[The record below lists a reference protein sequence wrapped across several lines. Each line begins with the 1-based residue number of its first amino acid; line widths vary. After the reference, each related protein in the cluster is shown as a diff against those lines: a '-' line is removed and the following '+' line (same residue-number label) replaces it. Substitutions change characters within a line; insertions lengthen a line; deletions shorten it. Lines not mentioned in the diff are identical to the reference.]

1 MSSIQATIRNTK
13 TKGQVND
20 LRSNGKVPG
29 IVYGGEEPNEKISI
43 TTKEL
48 KNLINKENFLSNVIS
63 INLDGKE
70 QKVLTRNIAFDT
82 VTDEPIH
89 FDLMRIVKG
98 GKIIL
103 EIPVKFINHPDSPG
117 LKRGGVLNIVRR
129 SVELKCP
136 AENIPNDITIDLA
149 GTDIGTSLKISS
161 VKLPESVVPTITDRD
176 FVIATVAAPT
186 IIKEPEKPAE
196 GTAEGAEGETPVEGA
211 EVTNASPAVYEVLK
225 ENASPAV
232 TWVAAMFPGFKIPE
246 WIVPAETVPVVV
258 PSVVLTPLPATL
270 KFEPILVDWVLAAS
284 TVSWTLELWVLTSPP
299 ACAAPAVIN
308 SITKGKNLCIVFSI
322 SYTQCI

>member
-1 MSSIQATIRNTK
+1 MSIIQATIRDTK

-20 LRSNGKVPG
+20 LRGKGNVPG
-29 IVYGGEEPNEKISI
+29 IVYGGEQPNEKISI
-43 TTKEL
+43 STKEL

-103 EIPVKFINHPDSPG
+103 EIPVKFINNELSPG

-129 SVELKCP
+129 KVELRCP
-136 AENIPNDITIDLA
+136 AENIPTELVVDLE
-149 GTDIGTSLKISS
+149 GLDIGTSIKISS
-161 VKLPESVVPTITDRD
+161 INLPENVTPTIQGRD

-186 IIKEPEKPAE
+186 VVKEPEKPAE
-196 GTAEGAEGETPVEGA
+196 AAEGEAAEGAE
-211 EVTNASPAVYEVLK
+211 
-225 ENASPAV
+225 
-232 TWVAAMFPGFKIPE
+232 VAAEGSDKTSTDGDK
-246 WIVPAETVPVVV
+246 AEGD
-258 PSVVLTPLPATL
+258 
-270 KFEPILVDWVLAAS
+270 K
-284 TVSWTLELWVLTSPP
+284 
-299 ACAAPAVIN
+299 
-308 SITKGKNLCIVFSI
+308 TKEEDKS
-322 SYTQCI
+322 SSDKK